1 MKRLAAKAFFKA
13 GDHTRAVELSES
25 VNRLRPTVETLLLE
39 AKIKREKKDFN
50 SAIELL
56 KTAEQILENP
66 VRHLSASCL
75 LSQAQVSE
83 HE

>member
-1 MKRLAAKAFFKA
+1 M
-13 GDHTRAVELSES
+13 
-25 VNRLRPTVETLLLE
+25 TVEKMDTLLLE
-39 AKIKREKKDFN
+39 AKIMRENKDFI

-66 VRHLSASCL
+66 VRHLSGSCL
-75 LSQAQVSE
+75 LSQAQLSE

>member
-1 MKRLAAKAFFKA
+1 MM
-13 GDHTRAVELSES
+13 VEKID
-25 VNRLRPTVETLLLE
+25 TLLSE
-39 AKIKREKKDFN
+39 AKIKRKNKDFI

-66 VRHLSASCL
+66 IRHLSGSRL